1 MVDVRAEGQVVVS
14 PVCVVSKAHYL
25 TSSGW
30 MPTDNSSALDDEPPF
45 ALFRDSGRTYLQVK
59 SNSSF
64 VQNIFHTIRNFIK
77 LIVMKILLTDFQIVF
92 KIHLSFP
99 KNLNRFKEK
108 THNFFFRLDFMS
120 FVRVCVTL
128 DRVL

>member
-1 MVDVRAEGQVVVS
+1 
-14 PVCVVSKAHYL
+14 
-25 TSSGW
+25 

-99 KNLNRFKEK
+99 KTLNRFNEK
-108 THNFFFRLDFMS
+108 TP
-120 FVRVCVTL
+120 
-128 DRVL
+128 